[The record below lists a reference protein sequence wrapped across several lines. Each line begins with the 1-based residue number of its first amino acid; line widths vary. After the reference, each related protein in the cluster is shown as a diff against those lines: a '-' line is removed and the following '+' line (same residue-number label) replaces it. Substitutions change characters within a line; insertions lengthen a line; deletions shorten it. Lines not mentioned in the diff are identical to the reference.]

1 MIPGKRRIGTRII
14 LIDVKIKR
22 MTENQS
28 SSLKFSGFENILEQ
42 KKYEIVNKKR
52 FSMVAAVTMGKKNR
66 IF

>member
-28 SSLKFSGFENILEQ
+28 SSLKFSGFENILE
-42 KKYEIVNKKR
+42 
-52 FSMVAAVTMGKKNR
+52 
-66 IF
+66 